1 MTRIIQFTPRARK
14 LRAEIERLK
23 SCTRNRRSIPIVK
36 AEIRCLAHQ
45 LAVEAERN
53 CPMVLA

>member
-36 AEIRCLAHQ
+36 AET
-45 LAVEAERN
+45 
-53 CPMVLA
+53 